1 MNNAVIKKPSYT
13 AVVTAEYRLL
23 NALVSHPE
31 FMDDAR
37 VTEDI
42 FIDEVAKS
50 IYEAIDNLRESKTD
64 ITPSSLLQAGSNIDF
79 NITQQVVQTVFDID
93 RSGVATLED
102 ILPILRNAQAKN
114 TLLDRLDQLKAIV
127 NQPGDID
134 SGKVSSELYDLEEIV
149 LDKSKSES
157 PLLDFNK
164 WADKYIEDLEER
176 KSGRKYS
183 YGDPFLDEYLFKGAY
198 PGAITTVA
206 ASTSMGKST
215 YVLSLIDNLL
225 ERNIPCMYISL
236 EMGAVD
242 TMDRLISRRCNIK
255 NEDLYNS
262 DISNLESIIEIV
274 KQEKE
279 NLANNKNFYFCESTD
294 VDIAKLRNLIREFKQ
309 KTKADYC
316 FVAID
321 LLTQM
326 KNFMNASSGS
336 STATAMEIGMNKLN
350 ALAKEE
356 NVHILGVVQFKRD
369 SDSMKIHD
377 IDQIDMLRPTLT
389 DIKNSGAIAERSRV
403 VLSVFRKKYYAE
415 RYLQNDEDAQN
426 LPDVMEVQVLKNSS
440 GESGRIFQY
449 MFDTDY
455 FKLQPLIGDAAKS
468 AEEQKIDKLAS
479 LGVQL

>member
-1 MNNAVIKKPSYT
+1 MNPEVIKRPSYT

-23 NALVSHPE
+23 NALVKHPE
-31 FMDDAR
+31 FLNDSR
-37 VTEDI
+37 VTEDL
-42 FIDEVAKS
+42 FVDEVAKS
-50 IYEAIDNLRESKTD
+50 IYEAIDRLKETKTD
-64 ITPSSLLQAGSNIDF
+64 ITPSSLLQEGSNIDF
-79 NITQQVVQTVFDID
+79 NVTQQVVQTVFDID
-93 RSGVATLED
+93 REGVSTLEN
-102 ILPILRNAQAKN
+102 ILPILKEAHTKN
-114 TLLDRLDQLKAIV
+114 VLLEKLDDLKFLV
-127 NQPGDID
+127 NQPGRMDD
-134 SGKVSSELYDLEEIV
+134 SRISNELYDLEEIITN
-149 LDKSKSES
+149 KSKQDSV
-157 PLLDFNK
+157 LLDFNT

-255 NEDLYNS
+255 NEDLYSTDPAN
-262 DISNLESIIEIV
+262 IEGIIDAV
-274 KQEKE
+274 RQEKE
-279 NLANNKNFYFCESTD
+279 NLSENKNFCFCESTD
-294 VDIAKLRNLIREFKQ
+294 VDITKLRGLIREFKQ
-309 KTKADYC
+309 RTKADYC

-326 KNFMNASSGS
+326 KNFMNATNGS

-377 IDQIDMLRPTLT
+377 VDQIDLLRPTLT

-426 LPDVMEVQVLKNSS
+426 MPDIMEVQVLKNSS

-455 FKLQPLIGDAAKS
+455 FKIQPLVGDMAKS
-468 AEEQKIDKLAS
+468 ASEQKVDALAQ
-479 LGVQL
+479 LGIEL